1 MKAEILKNMMVDGRL
16 LKSGD
21 IIDVKGWKHAKALNR
36 SRYIRI
42 IEDEVKPAKI
52 EAPKAPKPVALP
64 IEESLALPVDE
75 EVKPKETKK
84 KAKEAE

>member
-1 MKAEILKNMMVDGRL
+1 MKAEILKTMVVDGRL

-42 IEDEVKPAKI
+42 IEDTKPKVEPKAEPEVEAVEKPKAKK
-52 EAPKAPKPVALP
+52 EVAPK
-64 IEESLALPVDE
+64 
-75 EVKPKETKK
+75 
-84 KAKEAE
+84 

>member
-1 MKAEILKNMMVDGRL
+1 MKAEILKNMMVEGRL

-42 IEDEVKPAKI
+42 IEDEVKPAKV
-52 EAPKAPKPVALP
+52 EAPKVETPVVETLIA
-64 IEESLALPVDE
+64 EE
-75 EVKPKETKK
+75 KPKAKK
-84 KAKEAE
+84 EVASK

>member
-1 MKAEILKNMMVDGRL
+1 MKAEILKTMVVDGRL

-42 IEDEVKPAKI
+42 IEETAKPVKA
-52 EAPKAPKPVALP
+52 EAPKVEAPVAEALTA
-64 IEESLALPVDE
+64 EE
-75 EVKPKETKK
+75 KPKAKK
-84 KAKEAE
+84 EVASK

>member
-1 MKAEILKNMMVDGRL
+1 MKAQILKTMVVDGRL

-42 IEDEVKPAKI
+42 IENEAVKPVKV
-52 EAPKAPKPVALP
+52 EAPKVEAPVEETPTAEEKPKAKKEVAPK
-64 IEESLALPVDE
+64 
-75 EVKPKETKK
+75 
-84 KAKEAE
+84 

>member
-1 MKAEILKNMMVDGRL
+1 MKAEILKTMVVDGRL

-42 IEDEVKPAKI
+42 IEETTKPKVEPKAEPEVEAVEKPKAKK
-52 EAPKAPKPVALP
+52 EVAPK
-64 IEESLALPVDE
+64 
-75 EVKPKETKK
+75 
-84 KAKEAE
+84 